1 MKPGDHQK
9 ITRKAVQLFIAHSPG
24 NFSAL
29 LQDYLDDI
37 VDGSKDADT
46 KPLHIRSTNWHF
58 YRANDLLQPIQIK
71 ILGLMPLTIYPTSDH
86 ILKLRIEQMHKE
98 CRKGASDDLFNL
110 VGRIL
115 HHTQDMS
122 TPAHVVPVY
131 HGLDVLDLVEDA
143 LNVRDSFEDHSETV
157 SERTLATMNIDS
169 ERFSEITASP
179 CDLFS
184 NYDSAARRTL
194 KLLYE
199 GSTSTFSATV
209 NGEGRQLPWSLFW
222 QPWTPDLHDDAS
234 LHGFGQ
240 YGILGRH
247 FGQPDIRVGDDHYHI
262 STDVYD
268 AFYRQQIGKM
278 LEDSI
283 RALARV
289 RGLMEGG

>member
-9 ITRKAVQLFIAHSPG
+9 ITRKAVELFMAHDQG
-24 NFSAL
+24 DFSAL
-29 LQDYLDDI
+29 LQRYIDDI
-37 VDGSKDADT
+37 IDGSKDADT

-58 YRANDLLQPIQIK
+58 YRANDLLQPIRIK

-86 ILKLRIEQMHKE
+86 ILKLRIEQLQKE

-110 VGRIL
+110 AGRIL

-131 HGLDVLDLVEDA
+131 HGLDVLDFVEDA
-143 LNVRDSFEDHSETV
+143 INVHDSFEDHSETISEQTLV
-157 SERTLATMNIDS
+157 SMDIDAT
-169 ERFSEITASP
+169 RFNEIVANP

-184 NYDSAARRTL
+184 NYDTAARRTL
-194 KLLYE
+194 ELLYE
-199 GSTSTFSATV
+199 DSTSTFSATV
-209 NGEGRQLPWSLFW
+209 NGEEKQLPWSLFW
-222 QPWTPDLHDDAS
+222 QQWTPDLHDDAS

-240 YGILGRH
+240 YGILGKH
-247 FGQPDIRVGDDHYHI
+247 FGQTNIHVNGDHYHI
-262 STDVYD
+262 PADVYD

-283 RALARV
+283 RALAQTRQ
-289 RGLMEGG
+289 MMSS

>member
-9 ITRKAVQLFIAHSPG
+9 ITRKAAEIFLRHDQSD
-24 NFSAL
+24 FSTL
-29 LQDYLDDI
+29 LQRYIDDLI
-37 VDGSKDADT
+37 EGSRDADT

-58 YRANDLLQPIQIK
+58 YRANDLLQPIHIR

-86 ILKLRIEQMHKE
+86 ILKLRIGELQKE
-98 CRKGASDDLFNL
+98 CRKGPSDDLFNL

-143 LNVRDSFEDHSETV
+143 INVRDSFEDHSETI
-157 SERTLATMNIDS
+157 SEQTLADMDIS
-169 ERFSEITASP
+169 HARFNAIVANP

-184 NYDSAARRTL
+184 NYDTAARRSL
-194 KLLYE
+194 ALLYE
-199 GSTSTFSATV
+199 GATSTFSARL
-209 NGEGRQLPWSLFW
+209 NGEDTTLPWSLFW
-222 QPWTPDLHDDAS
+222 QPWTAGLHDDAS

-240 YGILGRH
+240 YGILGKH
-247 FGQPDIRVGDDHYHI
+247 FGQTDIHVNGDHFHI
-262 STDVYD
+262 PADVYD
-268 AFYRQQIGKM
+268 TFYRQQIGKM

-283 RALARV
+283 RALAQTRQ
-289 RGLMEGG
+289 MMSS